1 MARFGIDNSRSRI
14 ALAGT
19 QVPQVPGRV
28 DASFAEVYSET
39 GVAEAAGLRLALI
52 RP

>member
-19 QVPQVPGRV
+19 QVPGRV